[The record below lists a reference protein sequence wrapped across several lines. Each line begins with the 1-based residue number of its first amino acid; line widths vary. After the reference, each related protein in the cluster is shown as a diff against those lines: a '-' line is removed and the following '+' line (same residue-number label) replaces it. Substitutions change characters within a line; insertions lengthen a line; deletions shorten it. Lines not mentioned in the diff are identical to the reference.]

1 MRGCNL
7 LAKFQLPPLNKD
19 GFESSSHFIKREHL
33 MKLSF
38 FKVGLRVAIF
48 QLGLLLC
55 QNLTAAVTF
64 TVTPNV
70 VSNTYIGPITM
81 LISNI
86 PAGGTVVIQKFADL
100 NSNGVIDAGDV
111 LVQQFNLTDNQAGMV
126 IGGVTNFFVPFDYN
140 STTGTITGILAF
152 PAGDFSQ
159 KIIGQYLFKLSSS
172 SGQLTNTFN
181 VTNFPYAQKITGTVT
196 NNGANVPD
204 ASVILFSAPQ
214 GGDNGP
220 GTPVAGTV
228 ANSSGVYSIQVPPGT
243 YVPMAFKSNYVA
255 NYSTSPVLTLTNGQT
270 INTNLSLTIATTSI
284 SGQIVDATNSSVGL
298 PGVFMP
304 ASTDNG
310 LIAIGFTDTNGNFNI
325 PVTSGQWNIGSA
337 DYGLI
342 IHGYVG
348 YNKGTNVNAGTT
360 GIVGPFY
367 KANALFY
374 GTVKDDSGTPLTGI
388 DISPNDDNN
397 EYQSDGYSDANGYYV
412 VGVLGL
418 GDNDP
423 WQAQVSNDSNPTNYI
438 FSSGNEFSISSGQAL
453 QQDFTAI
460 LATNYITGNVK
471 FNGTNIVGV
480 GVSASADIG
489 GIFYNA
495 SADTDDNGN
504 YSLNVANSNIWSVSV
519 SEQGSDDSLD
529 SILGSG
535 NYQYPDNQNATIN
548 NNDSTN
554 DFAIQPCSGISIT
567 TTSLPN
573 GTTNQFYDFFIQA
586 DSCTADPTWT
596 NYSGNL
602 PPGINM
608 DQSGELYGIPS
619 ANGTYNF
626 SVQVTDG
633 THTANESFSLDIVP
647 ASVSSPLQITTTS
660 LSNGTN
666 GIFYSQMLQASG
678 GQTPYSWSVADY
690 SALPSNLALATN
702 GVLSGT
708 LSDTADTYYF
718 DVIVTDAAANSITN
732 TLSLTVVNPPLPP
745 LVITN
750 TSLPNGNLGVPYS
763 AQLGATGGQSPYY
776 WDYALGSQNL
786 SLIGLS
792 LNSSGLISG
801 TPTTNRVFS
810 FKVQVTDSNVSD
822 PPTNKVLS
830 ITVNSKP
837 VLSSPA
843 WLTNQFQMRLTGAA
857 NQGYTIQMSTN
868 LGSTN
873 WISLFITNNATT
885 NSFMVIDPNATN
897 KQRFYRTLIGP

>member
-1 MRGCNL
+1 
-7 LAKFQLPPLNKD
+7 
-19 GFESSSHFIKREHL
+19 

-204 ASVILFSAPQ
+204 ASVILFPASQ

-228 ANSSGVYSIQVPPGT
+228 ANSSGVYNVQVPPGS

-255 NYSTSPVLTLTNGQT
+255 NYLASPVLTLTNGQT
-270 INTNLSLTIATTSI
+270 ITTNLALTIATSRI
-284 SGQIVDATNSSVGL
+284 SGQIIDATNSNIGL

-304 ASTDNG
+304 AINNG
-310 LIAIGFTDTNGNFNI
+310 LIAIGFTDTNGSFNI
-325 PVTSGQWNIGSA
+325 PVTSGQWQIGSS
-337 DYGLI
+337 DEGLI
-342 IHGYVG
+342 VHGYVG
-348 YNKGTNVNAGTT
+348 YHDGTNVNASTT

-374 GTVKDDSGTPLTGI
+374 GTVKDGSGNPLQGI
-388 DISPNDDNN
+388 PIQAQDQPNNGDDG
-397 EYQSDGYSDANGYYV
+397 EFDTDGYEDANGNYV
-412 VGVLGL
+412 VAALGGVTGS
-418 GDNDP
+418 GDP
-423 WQAQVSNDSNPTNYI
+423 WVVSVDNQSEFPNYI
-438 FSSGNEFSISSGQAL
+438 FSQSALEQNGGTNLAAGQAVL
-453 QQDFTAI
+453 QNFTV
-460 LATNYITGNVK
+460 LVATNHITGNVQ
-471 FNGTNIVGV
+471 FNGTNVVGV
-480 GVSASADIG
+480 QVDAYATVNDNSYQAQ
-489 GIFYNA
+489 
-495 SADTDDNGN
+495 ADTDANGN
-504 YSLNVANSNIWSVSV
+504 YSLNVANGNWNVEV
-519 SEQGSDDSLD
+519 YDCGCDDDDSLNN
-529 SILGSG
+529 ILGNG
-535 NYQYPDNQNATIN
+535 NYQDPDSQNVTIN
-548 NNDSTN
+548 NTNATGVDFTIQSCGGVQITTTSPLPDGTNGVSYFLQLQASSCNNNFTWSLNDPSNFPPGLAFDPIGEIFNTPSASGTYNFSVHVTDGNGNSTN
-554 DFAIQPCSGISIT
+554 MTFSIYIAPAATPLQIT

-573 GTTNQFYDFFIQA
+573 GT
-586 DSCTADPTWT
+586 
-596 NYSGNL
+596 
-602 PPGINM
+602 
-608 DQSGELYGIPS
+608 
-619 ANGTYNF
+619 NGT
-626 SVQVTDG
+626 
-633 THTANESFSLDIVP
+633 
-647 ASVSSPLQITTTS
+647 
-660 LSNGTN
+660 
-666 GIFYSQMLQASG
+666 FYSQTLQASG
-678 GQTPYSWSVADY
+678 GQTPYSWAIADY

-843 WLTNQFQMRLTGAA
+843 WLTNQFQMQLTGAA